1 LTKNLPVTMFRLPQ
15 NKSTELITL
24 ASIWDQQ
31 LDLEQLG
38 VDLEQQLDL
47 ERLGVDLGAAGQG
60 HRGQRWTR
68 RRRSRASGVD
78 LEQADKDGG
87 RRRRS
92 GAGGVEPAAEQ
103 GHRAR
108 RGAAA
113 WGNRG

>member
-1 LTKNLPVTMFRLPQ
+1 MFRLPQ